1 MAKIPELKEKVLNS
15 AKSLELGKYVWK
27 YGIGPQMGYS
37 FSTIHAL
44 AYSFIGF
51 QTAYIATNW
60 NPIYWN
66 TACLIVNSGSLEE
79 DSDKGTDYAKVAKAL
94 GDIISNGIN
103 ISLIDINKSDFD
115 FKPDVENN
123 QILFGLKALSGL
135 NGAAIASIKEQ
146 RPFTGIK
153 DFMKRCNLGKV
164 AMLSLIKAGAFDNL
178 DLKWAGNR
186 KVIMGYYIS
195 IISEPKSKL
204 TLQNFSKLIEKGLVP
219 ESLDFERRVFLFNK
233 YLKSHKFKIY
243 YELDAMSYNF
253 YEQYFDLDDVE
264 VLMGRCFVKQ
274 TIWDRIYK
282 KCMDIA
288 RNWLAENQ
296 ESVKNELNQLLF
308 KETWD
313 KYAKGN
319 TSAWEM
325 DSLCFYHGEHELANV
340 DKKRYGIIDFNKLPT
355 EPEVDYFFKRNGKQI
370 PIYKLFRIIG
380 TVIAKNDA
388 HSFVTLLTT
397 EGVVNVKFT
406 RDYYAMFAKQISEKQ
421 EDGHK
426 RVVEKSWF
434 ARGNMIMVT
443 GYRREDM
450 FIGKTYKN
458 TTGHQLYK
466 IEGVSEEGEILLR
479 HDRYEAKAE

>member
-1 MAKIPELKEKVLNS
+1 M
-15 AKSLELGKYVWK
+15 
-27 YGIGPQMGYS
+27 
-37 FSTIHAL
+37 
-44 AYSFIGF
+44 
-51 QTAYIATNW
+51 
-60 NPIYWN
+60 
-66 TACLIVNSGSLEE
+66 
-79 DSDKGTDYAKVAKAL
+79 
-94 GDIISNGIN
+94 
-103 ISLIDINKSDFD
+103 
-115 FKPDVENN
+115 
-123 QILFGLKALSGL
+123 
-135 NGAAIASIKEQ
+135 
-146 RPFTGIK
+146 
-153 DFMKRCNLGKV
+153 
-164 AMLSLIKAGAFDNL
+164 
-178 DLKWAGNR
+178 
-186 KVIMGYYIS
+186 
-195 IISEPKSKL
+195 
-204 TLQNFSKLIEKGLVP
+204 
-219 ESLDFERRVFLFNK
+219 FNK

-264 VLMGRCFVKQ
+264 VLVGRCFVKQ

-282 KCMDIA
+282 KYMDTA

-313 KYAKGN
+313 KYAKGS

-340 DKKRYGIIDFNKLPT
+340 DKERYGIIDFNKLST

-421 EDGHK
+421 EDGTK
-426 RVVEKSWF
+426 KVMEKGWF
-434 ARGNMIMVT
+434 SRGNMIMVT